1 MSKKVKIFFIALIV
15 FLLYRGYLNLK
26 NEIISLNDQIVN
38 NNLRLSE
45 IQSQL
50 HQLKEGNK
58 SILMKKK
65 IFHSII

>member
-1 MSKKVKIFFIALIV
+1 MSKKVKNFLYSFDC

-58 SILMKKK
+58 SILMKK

>member
-1 MSKKVKIFFIALIV
+1 MIV

-58 SILMKKK
+58 SILMKKD
-65 IFHSII
+65 ISFNNL